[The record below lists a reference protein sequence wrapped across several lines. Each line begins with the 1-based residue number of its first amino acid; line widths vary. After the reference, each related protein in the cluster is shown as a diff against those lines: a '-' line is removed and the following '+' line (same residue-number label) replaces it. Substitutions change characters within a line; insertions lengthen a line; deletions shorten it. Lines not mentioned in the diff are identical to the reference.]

1 MRYQSLDQIV
11 EFCEKQKYAK
21 KLAVVCA
28 EDVHTLETVACARE
42 KGMVEPILI
51 GNAQVIREQLGGFS
65 ALEGCRIVP
74 AGDCE
79 QSVKVA
85 IDLVKSGDAQAI
97 MKGKLETSQ
106 LMRNIV
112 HSESGICPSGIMSHL
127 TILEIPNYH
136 KLIGVTDGALV
147 PYPDLDKKVQIILN
161 SSQYLRRLGL
171 EQVKVGV
178 LAAVEKVN
186 SKMPETV
193 DAAALA
199 ELYRQGVFPGCI
211 VEGPIS
217 YDLAVRDG
225 AAALKGFESRVAGDV
240 DLLVVPN
247 ITVGNVLIKALSC
260 SAMAKAAGIIVGA
273 VVPIVITSRS
283 SSVQTKYQSVALAAA
298 VKTI

>member
-1 MRYQSLDQIV
+1 MRYQSLDQVV
-11 EFCEKQKYAK
+11 EFCEKQKCAK

-28 EDVHTLETVACARE
+28 EDFHTLETVACARE
-42 KGMVEPILI
+42 MGMIEPILI
-51 GNAQVIREQLGGFS
+51 GNDQVIREHLGSFPALGG
-65 ALEGCRIVP
+65 CKIVP
-74 AGDCE
+74 ARDCE
-79 QSVKVA
+79 QSVQVA

-97 MKGKLETSQ
+97 MKGRLETSQ
-106 LMRNIV
+106 LMRSIV
-112 HSESGICPSGIMSHL
+112 HKDSGMCPSGIMSHL
-127 TILEIPNYH
+127 TVLEIPNYH

-161 SSQYLRRLGL
+161 SSQYLGRLGL
-171 EQVKVGV
+171 EQIKVGI
-178 LAAVEKVN
+178 LSAVEKVN
-186 SKMPETV
+186 PKMPETV

-199 ELYRQGVFPGCI
+199 ELCQRGVFPNCI

-217 YDLAVRDG
+217 YDLAVREG
-225 AAALKGFESRVAGDV
+225 AAALKGFESQIAEDV

-260 SAMAKAAGIIVGA
+260 SAMAKAAGVTLGA
-273 VVPIVITSRS
+273 IVPIVITSRS